1 MPGAASVASSPFAAM
16 VAIVAYRP
24 LGPVALSAEMC
35 PFEIGY
41 FGLQLADVLV
51 GSSQFGVLAA
61 VAGR

>member
-1 MPGAASVASSPFAAM
+1 M